1 MINDIKVSDL
11 RSLVRELQQADRRSR
26 YWKLEAFVR
35 KARRLA
41 KDDESLFPLV
51 RCLLPQ
57 LDRHRTYGL
66 KEVSLGKLYS
76 KALTLGK
83 VDHERLRYWKNPQKI
98 GGYGTPG
105 DLPSVIAAVIHKK
118 IPQSQAVGADCG
130 EHADPR
136 VNSEDHEFIGR
147 VILQDMKLGLSVAS
161 VLRMLSPKCAEA
173 FDTSFDL
180 ETAVNAYR
188 KDDEVEHETHSRMLN
203 KPIRPMLAKPLMPER
218 AERDLWKAEEPEGYV
233 VEPKWDGERMLVH
246 GDWRASPIKSGELEF
261 HMRLFSRS
269 GNETTELYSSSIR
282 DAVESSVR
290 GRQFILDGELVAWD
304 TAACRLHP
312 FGHNKTA
319 ARGEVPGVTLKL
331 FVFDLL
337 FHWAGDEQ
345 PPLYLQ
351 RYPLKQRRQYLERVL
366 VGEAM
371 AWDQVGGYNPG
382 ERVVCLTPQL
392 PVESGCGLTALLN
405 ACIARKEE
413 GLVIKAVDSK
423 YRTGSRSAGWFKLK
437 PPTGCLPDTLD
448 LLVVGAFLSE
458 GRRRHTSRL
467 SLIDH
472 CSHFLLACK
481 SPDCY
486 VSFATVGT
494 GYTTSEL
501 DALRDILRSNVRTLD
516 GGYPSWLDR
525 GPEFSQVA
533 EKPDLVAV
541 SPESA
546 VVMEVV
552 AAEIVPSTKYGAS
565 FTLRFP
571 RCVPHG
577 VRQDKTP
584 DEVLSLEDLKALQK
598 STMDDR
604 PWMSDDDEQLV
615 SFKRQKQAASA
626 TTIRVLQAHTR
637 QPNQSAETSPRH
649 EHHPFLDREF
659 WVSGPHKREN
669 EDLIESVGG
678 LLSQNYRRGLTQ
690 FVVSD
695 KPGLKVKAA
704 SKRYDLVVYSGL
716 WLRECVR
723 SGSVLAPSPLLVSI
737 CPPDI
742 QATWKRTFDMY
753 GLPKQVSPELLKV
766 AMSVSTPQCIEGWE
780 TLSSA
785 VDVVAPL
792 VVRDGQ
798 FHLAPREKIL
808 PWAAAVP
815 FLRKGLRL
823 AKSPPPLDVHGSAW
837 TLAVRESSV
846 WRVVSS
852 V

>member
-1 MINDIKVSDL
+1 MGAN
-11 RSLVRELQQADRRSR
+11 RS
-26 YWKLEAFVR
+26 
-35 KARRLA
+35 
-41 KDDESLFPLV
+41 
-51 RCLLPQ
+51 
-57 LDRHRTYGL
+57 
-66 KEVSLGKLYS
+66 
-76 KALTLGK
+76 
-83 VDHERLRYWKNPQKI
+83 
-98 GGYGTPG
+98 
-105 DLPSVIAAVIHKK
+105 
-118 IPQSQAVGADCG
+118 
-130 EHADPR
+130 EHTDPR
-136 VNSEDHEFIGR
+136 VNAEDHEFICR

-180 ETAVNAYR
+180 ETAVSAYH
-188 KDDEVEHETHSRMLN
+188 KDDEDVEHETHSRMLN

-218 AERDLWKAEEPEGYV
+218 AERDLWKAEERECYV

-261 HMRLFSRS
+261 HLRLFSRS
-269 GNETTELYSSSIR
+269 GNETTELYASYIR
-282 DAVESSVR
+282 EAVESTVR

-304 TAACRLHP
+304 TTAGRLHP
-312 FGHNKTA
+312 FGHNKTV

-345 PPLYLQ
+345 PPLFLQ
-351 RYPLKQRRQYLERVL
+351 RYPLEQRRQYLERVL
-366 VGEAM
+366 VGEPM
-371 AWDQVGGYNPG
+371 AWDQAGGYNPG
-382 ERVVCLTPQL
+382 GGVVCLTPQL
-392 PVESGCGLTALLN
+392 PVVSGCALAALLN

-458 GRRRHTSRL
+458 GRRRHVSRL
-467 SLIDH
+467 ALIDH

-481 SPDCY
+481 SPDCL

-494 GYTTSEL
+494 GYTASEL
-501 DALRDILRSNVRTLD
+501 DVLRDLLRNNVRSFD

-533 EKPDLVAV
+533 EKPDLVIV

-577 VRQDKTP
+577 VRQDKSP
-584 DEVLSLEDLKALQK
+584 DEVMSIEDLKALQK
-598 STMDDR
+598 SAADDR
-604 PWMSDDDEQLV
+604 PWMSDDAEQLV
-615 SFKRQKQAASA
+615 SFKRQKLATSA

-649 EHHPFLDREF
+649 VHHHFADREF

-669 EDLIESVGG
+669 EDLIDSVGG
-678 LLSQNYRRGLTQ
+678 LLSQNYRHGITQ
-690 FVVSD
+690 FIVSD
-695 KPGLKVKAA
+695 KPSLKVKAV

-723 SGSVLAPSPLLVSI
+723 SVSVLPPSPLLVSI

-742 QATWKRTFDMY
+742 QATWKRTFDIY
-753 GLPKQVSPELLKV
+753 GLPKQVTPELLKV

-792 VVRDGQ
+792 VVIDGQ
-798 FHLAPREKIL
+798 FHLAPRKKIL

-823 AKSPPPLDVHGSAW
+823 AKSPPPLDVQGSAW

-846 WRVVSS
+846 WRVVLS